1 MLEPG
6 KKGEAVKLNTW
17 LAQFNALKTR
27 GVDTLTVSER
37 GLRRLPIEAVRTL
50 EAVFQPRQLADAA
63 ASGRHLGELL
73 RVLRDHDALD
83 PITVMKIGGEF
94 FCIDGHHRLEAYR
107 QEREAGSRRSH
118 LPVKVFSGTLE
129 EALRAS
135 IEVNAPDKLN
145 LTKEDKLEA
154 AWRLVVLGQDSV
166 AQISHTSTIAE
177 RTVQR
182 MRRSLEQ
189 ARTLHPSQPFE
200 TWTWGKVKD
209 LLRGELNEEQTE
221 WQGVRAREWAKQ
233 LARTF
238 KGLPSEHP
246 RVFAQALLR
255 YNAETAKVIAEEIR
269 QTTQQE
275 KVRTVVSEEAPDF

>member
-1 MLEPG
+1 MKP
-6 KKGEAVKLNTW
+6 NTW
-17 LAQFNALKTR
+17 LAQFNALKGR

-37 GLRRLPIEAVRTL
+37 GLRRLPIEEVRTL
-50 EAVFQPRQLADAA
+50 EAVFQPRQLEDAA

-73 RVLRDHDALD
+73 RVLRDHAALD
-83 PITVMKIGGEF
+83 PIAVMKIGGDWY
-94 FCIDGHHRLEAYR
+94 CIDGHYRLEAYR

-182 MRRSLEQ
+182 MRRGLEQ

-200 TWTWGKVKD
+200 TWTWAKVKD
-209 LLRGELNEEQTE
+209 LLRGELKEVQTA
-221 WQGVRAREWAKQ
+221 WQDAKAGEWAKQ

-246 RVFAQALLR
+246 RVFAKALLR
-255 YNAETAKVIAEEIR
+255 YNAETAKAIAEEIH
-269 QTTQQE
+269 QATQQG
-275 KVRTVVSEEAPDF
+275 KLRAVVFEEAPDF